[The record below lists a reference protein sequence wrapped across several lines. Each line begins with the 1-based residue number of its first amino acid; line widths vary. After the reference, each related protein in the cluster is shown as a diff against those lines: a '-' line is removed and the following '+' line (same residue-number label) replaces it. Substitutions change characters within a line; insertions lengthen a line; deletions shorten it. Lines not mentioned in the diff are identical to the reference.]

1 MILMSIS
8 FREEAS
14 ARFKSKKGEN
24 STRES
29 AQDDPWSFH
38 KKQE

>member
-1 MILMSIS
+1 MILMSIG
-8 FREEAS
+8 FFEDES
-14 ARFKSKKGEN
+14 AKFNSKKGEN

-29 AQDDPWSFH
+29 AQDDPWTFH